1 MAENNSTASEFKP
14 YISAKDFIP
23 EFTLKA
29 VILGAIFGVIFGASS
44 VYLGLKVGM
53 TVSASIPIAVLAIS
67 VFKKIGNATIL
78 ENNIVQTIGSA
89 GESVA
94 AGVVF
99 TIPALLFLPGGM
111 AYFQY
116 FQIFVLALAGGILGV
131 LFMIPLRR
139 ALIVKEHGTLPYPE
153 GTACADVLIAGEK
166 GGNLAKKVYY
176 GLGIAFLYKLF
187 MSILGLWK
195 DVPTFVF
202 GRKSAL
208 PNGTI
213 NGEITPELL
222 GVGYIIGP
230 RIAGIMVAGGVLS
243 WIVLIPLITLMGDKL
258 TAVFPPGTKLISNMS
273 PSEIWNSYIRYI
285 GAGAVTF
292 GGLVTLVKSIP
303 TIVSAFSDSFKD
315 IKSNRANKQNNVVE
329 EKERTSKDIPISIVL
344 GGSLLLVIFMALI
357 PTIPTNLLSSIMV
370 VVFGF
375 FFVTVSSR
383 IVGLIGSSSNPVSG
397 MTIATLM
404 ATSLI
409 FVGIGWTGDVYEPLA
424 LVVGSIV
431 CIAVANA
438 GSTSQDLKTGYLVGA
453 TPVKQQVGL
462 IIGVL
467 VSVVAIG
474 FTLLLLERTV
484 GIGQI
489 TAQHPEPLPAP
500 QAILMATVIKGLL
513 SQNLPWALV
522 LIGMGISLVM
532 ELSGV
537 SSLAFAVGAYLPLS
551 TTTPIFVG
559 GIIKWFVDKRKKS
572 EESETGPGALFSS
585 GLIAGGAIT
594 GILVAV
600 LIGWTVG
607 HDASGNAITFIETV
621 HRTVLSIF
629 GGSGTGTFADSL
641 GGWGDV
647 LGLIFFGLLSYML
660 YKIAMGKEDK
670 I

>member
-1 MAENNSTASEFKP
+1 
-14 YISAKDFIP
+14 
-23 EFTLKA
+23 
-29 VILGAIFGVIFGASS
+29 
-44 VYLGLKVGM
+44 
-53 TVSASIPIAVLAIS
+53 
-67 VFKKIGNATIL
+67 
-78 ENNIVQTIGSA
+78 
-89 GESVA
+89 
-94 AGVVF
+94 
-99 TIPALLFLPGGM
+99 
-111 AYFQY
+111 
-116 FQIFVLALAGGILGV
+116 
-131 LFMIPLRR
+131 
-139 ALIVKEHGTLPYPE
+139 
-153 GTACADVLIAGEK
+153 
-166 GGNLAKKVYY
+166 
-176 GLGIAFLYKLF
+176 
-187 MSILGLWK
+187 LWK
-195 DVPTFVF
+195 DVPTYVF

-230 RIAGIMVAGGVLS
+230 RIAGIMVSGGVLS
-243 WIVLIPLITLMGDKL
+243 WIVLIPLITILGDKL
-258 TAVFPPGTKLISNMS
+258 TAVFPPGTKLISEMS
-273 PSEIWNSYIRYI
+273 PGEIWNNYIRYI

-292 GGLVTLVKSIP
+292 GGLITLVKSIP

-315 IKSNRANKQNNVVE
+315 IKSSRANKQNNVSE
-329 EKERTSKDIPISIVL
+329 TTERTSKDIPLSIVL
-344 GGSLLLVIFMALI
+344 GGSLVLVVFMTLI
-357 PTIPTNLLSSIMV
+357 PSIPTNFLSAVMIV
-370 VVFGF
+370 IFGF

-409 FVGIGWTGDVYEPLA
+409 FVGIGWTGTFYEPLA

-438 GSTSQDLKTGYLVGA
+438 GSTSQDLKTGFLVGA

-462 IIGVL
+462 LIGVL
-467 VSVVAIG
+467 VSVVAVG

-484 GIGQI
+484 GVGQI

-522 LIGMGISLVM
+522 LIGMGLSLVM

-551 TTTPIFVG
+551 TTTTIYAG
-559 GIIKWFVDKRKKS
+559 GIIKWLVDKRKKS
-572 EESETGPGALFSS
+572 QESEIGPGALFSS
-585 GLIAGGAIT
+585 GLIAGGTIT
-594 GILVAV
+594 GILVAI

-607 HDASGNAITFIETV
+607 HTEAGNPISFIETV

-629 GGSGTGTFADSL
+629 SISGTGTLADSL
-641 GGWGDV
+641 GGWGDI
-647 LGLIFFGLLSYML
+647 LGLIFFGLLSLLL
-660 YKIAMGKEDK
+660 YKVATGKEDQDK
-670 I
+670 LS